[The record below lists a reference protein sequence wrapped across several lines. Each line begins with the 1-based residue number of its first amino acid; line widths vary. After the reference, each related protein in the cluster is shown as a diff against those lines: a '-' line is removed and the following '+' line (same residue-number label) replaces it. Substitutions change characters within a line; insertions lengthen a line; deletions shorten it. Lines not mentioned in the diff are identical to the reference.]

1 MLHTDHIHSYIVVPA
16 CPGMATKHTGLPQ
29 KCSKMFPVPL
39 RLDKFQNCFRW
50 LCDYG
55 PCGRFWAWDVGCI
68 SFFVG
73 KDLFTAWKNAFR
85 FRTGRKKLQVKLCFF
100 LERSPVLEATTNPE
114 TTGISQPG
122 SRSPGELAISR
133 ALGDLLLKNQ
143 GLGLLRKPIRIPWEL
158 VFFIYPP
165 INQSYY
171 QGVMKWEP
179 IWGRSNNLSSMV
191 CLRGLPF
198 IAVFGGG

>member
-143 GLGLLRKPIRIPWEL
+143 GLGLLPKPIRIWWEL
-158 VFFIYPP
+158 VFHLPTV
-165 INQSYY
+165 NQRVY
-171 QGVMKWEP
+171 QGSFN
-179 IWGRSNNLSSMV
+179 GTQ
-191 CLRGLPF
+191 
-198 IAVFGGG
+198 FGGDQTIGTLWSVCRVCPSLQCLGG